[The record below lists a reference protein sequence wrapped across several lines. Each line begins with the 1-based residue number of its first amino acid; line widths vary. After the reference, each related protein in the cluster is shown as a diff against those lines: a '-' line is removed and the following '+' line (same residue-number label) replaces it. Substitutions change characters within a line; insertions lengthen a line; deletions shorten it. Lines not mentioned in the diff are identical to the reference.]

1 MQPLHNP
8 WILVQTKYCEFVQD
22 NPWIVQFATLRITY
36 VLFQFC
42 FLFWLDANALGINAV
57 VIHQDSTTSE
67 SHIEQSES
75 SRSDELTDVS
85 STVNQIH
92 QDVGKMEQKFYAVEG
107 QMKSY
112 IQKSEESLQR
122 MEVNVDNAFRKAI
135 DVQTINK
142 ELQVNNVGIQNQ
154 LSLTQQQLLD
164 IQKNNER
171 LQASNEHL
179 QSQMLA
185 ILDKLSH
192 TQQQFLDMQK
202 SNEQLQKANAH
213 LQDQVSLAKQ
223 QLIDVQK
230 NNDLSQANL
239 QNQLSLTQQQLLG
252 VQSMMTCSRLWVVSH
267 DQFTIGRE
275 IGRGAW
281 ASVHETTFRGA
292 KVAGKRLHDE
302 ITSPETIELFHQEM
316 EMALHCQHQ
325 NIVTFLGV
333 TLENHPVILME
344 LMDISLRSAYK
355 RGNVKYWQV
364 LKIFYDIASALHFL
378 HTRPDAVIHRDVSSA
393 NVLLKAC
400 GNEKWLAKLGDLG
413 TAKLQQYCTT
423 PGPGALAYAAPEV
436 ADPKRHSTKMDVYSF
451 GVLVVE
457 ILTKTLPFQN
467 LNTLKVRVQQQFPQ
481 YYQLVISCT
490 NQQSSGRPTMY
501 DVIEQLN

>member
-1 MQPLHNP
+1 M
-8 WILVQTKYCEFVQD
+8 
-22 NPWIVQFATLRITY
+22 
-36 VLFQFC
+36 LFIK
-42 FLFWLDANALGINAV
+42 LLLLDPNANTI
-57 VIHQDSTTSE
+57 VIHQDSVTLGSQT
-67 SHIEQSES
+67 EQKEN
-75 SRSDELTDVS
+75 DKLADVS
-85 STVNQIH
+85 STVDLIR

-107 QMKSY
+107 QVKNFMQRSQESIQRVKKSNT
-112 IQKSEESLQR
+112 ELQASS
-122 MEVNVDNAFRKAI
+122 V
-135 DVQTINK
+135 DVQNRF
-142 ELQVNNVGIQNQ
+142 
-154 LSLTQQQLLD
+154 SFTQQQLLD
-164 IQKNNER
+164 MQKN
-171 LQASNEHL
+171 NEHL

-192 TQQQFLDMQK
+192 TQQQLLDMQK
-202 SNEQLQKANAH
+202 SNELLQKANAH
-213 LQDQVSLAKQ
+213 
-223 QLIDVQK
+223 
-230 NNDLSQANL
+230 L

-292 KVAGKRLHDE
+292 KVAAKRLHDE

-325 NIVTFLGV
+325 NIITFLGV

-344 LMDISLRSAYK
+344 LMDISLRTAYK
-355 RGNVKYWQV
+355 RGNVKYQQV
-364 LKIFYDIASALHFL
+364 LKIFCDITSALHFL
-378 HTRPDAVIHRDVSSA
+378 HTRPDPLIHRDVSSA
-393 NVLLKAC
+393 NVLLKDC
-400 GNEKWLAKLGDLG
+400 GNEVWLAKLGDLG

-457 ILTKTLPFQN
+457 VLTKTLPFQN
-467 LNTLKVRVQQQFPQ
+467 LNTLKGQVQQQFPQ
-481 YYQLVISCT
+481 YHQLVTSCT
-490 NQQSSGRPTMY
+490 NQQSSDRPTMY
-501 DVIEQLN
+501 DVIGQLNKIL

>member
-1 MQPLHNP
+1 
-8 WILVQTKYCEFVQD
+8 
-22 NPWIVQFATLRITY
+22 
-36 VLFQFC
+36 
-42 FLFWLDANALGINAV
+42 
-57 VIHQDSTTSE
+57 
-67 SHIEQSES
+67 
-75 SRSDELTDVS
+75 
-85 STVNQIH
+85 
-92 QDVGKMEQKFYAVEG
+92 MEQKIFAVEG
-107 QMKSY
+107 KMKHY
-112 IQKSEESLQR
+112 IEKSEESIQR
-122 MEVNVDNAFRKAI
+122 MEANVDNAFRKAME
-135 DVQTINK
+135 VQSINK
-142 ELQVNNVGIQNQ
+142 ELQVNNAG
-154 LSLTQQQLLD
+154 TQQQLLD
-164 IQKNNER
+164 MQKSNEQ

-179 QSQMLA
+179 QSQMLT

-192 TQQQFLDMQK
+192 TQQQLLDMQK
-202 SNEQLQKANAH
+202 SNELLRNANTH
-213 LQDQVSLAKQ
+213 LQDQLSLAKQ
-223 QLIDVQK
+223 QMIDAQK
-230 NNDLSQANL
+230 SNDLSQANL

-267 DQFTIGRE
+267 DQFKIGRE

-292 KVAGKRLHDE
+292 KVAAKRLHDE

-355 RGNVKYWQV
+355 RGNVKYEQV

-378 HTRPDAVIHRDVSSA
+378 HTRPDPVIHRDVSSA
-393 NVLLKAC
+393 NVLLKDC

-457 ILTKTLPFQN
+457 VFTKTLPFQN
-467 LNTLKVRVQQQFPQ
+467 LNTLKGQVQQQFPQ
-481 YYQLVISCT
+481 YHQLVTSCT
-490 NQQSSGRPTMY
+490 NQQSSDRPTMY
-501 DVIEQLN
+501 DVIGQLNKIL